1 MNKPKIL
8 SSLFW
13 NLLDNVI
20 NKGVNILVFVVLARL
35 LSPEDFG
42 VLGIVMIFI
51 AFSKTFVDAGLS
63 QALIKKQNCTDSD
76 YNTVLLFNFLTG
88 VVLYLLIYF
97 LAPYIGNFFNL
108 KQLVPLIRLA
118 SIVILIGSLTVVQQ
132 TILTK
137 NLNFKTQALISFGAT
152 VSSGIIS
159 IYLAY
164 NDFGIYSLIWRTIIF
179 QAIISVLLWLN
190 NKWLPKAI
198 FDFPEF
204 FKMLKFSYKILLSIT
219 ISDIFNNIY
228 NIVIGKF
235 YSPKILGFYTTANN
249 YSGMIPFTINAVLGK
264 VIYPAFVKL
273 HDNNLELKRSTRKIT
288 KAVMYLTFYVMF
300 SIVAIARPLFEFA
313 LGEKW
318 MDSVI
323 YFQILCLGYV
333 MLPLIPLNHTI
344 LYIKGRSDLVLITD
358 VIKYLAI
365 IPFIGLG
372 LYYGVFYLVLSSALF
387 WWLSFVICAMFTK
400 KMIQYSI
407 KEQIIDILPYFSI
420 SLILSVVVYAIDYSN
435 FFANHFLTVLIQVCT
450 SMILFYIANEFL
462 KLEMYLEGKSLLV
475 TKLKSWR
482 KK

>member
-13 NLLDNVI
+13 NLLDNII
-20 NKGVNILVFVVLARL
+20 NKGLNILVFILLARL

-51 AFSKTFVDAGLS
+51 TFSKTFVDSGLS

-88 VVLYLLIYF
+88 VFLYVVVYSI
-97 LAPYIGNFFNL
+97 APFISVFFDLNEL
-108 KQLVPLIRLA
+108 TPLIRLA
-118 SIVILIGSLTVVQQ
+118 SVVILIGSITVVQQ

-137 NLNFKTQALISFGAT
+137 NLNFRTQALISFAAT
-152 VSSGIIS
+152 FTSGVIA
-159 IYLAY
+159 IYLAFS
-164 NDFGIYSLIWRTIIF
+164 DFGIYSLIWRTIIF
-179 QAIISVLLWLN
+179 QSIFSILLWFN
-190 NKWLPKAI
+190 NKWLPKVI

-228 NIVIGKF
+228 NVVIGKF
-235 YSPKILGFYTTANN
+235 YSPRILGFYTTANN

-264 VIYPAFVKL
+264 VIYPAFVNLQDDHLKL
-273 HDNNLELKRSTRKIT
+273 STQKIT

-300 SIVAIARPLFEFA
+300 LIVAIARPLFEFA

-333 MLPLIPLNHTI
+333 ILPLIPLNHTI

-358 VIKYLAI
+358 IIKYLTI
-365 IPFIGLG
+365 IPFIALG
-372 LYYGVFYLVLSSALF
+372 LYYGVFVLVVSSALF
-387 WWLSFVICAMFTK
+387 WWISFIICAMFTK
-400 KMIQYSI
+400 KMIKYSI
-407 KEQIIDILPYFSI
+407 KEQIVDISPYFFI
-420 SLILSVVVYAIDYSN
+420 SLLIGLVVYAIDYIN
-435 FFANHFLTVLIQVCT
+435 LFDNNVITMLIQLST
-450 SMILFYIANEFL
+450 SSILFYFINEFL
-462 KLEMYLEGKSLLV
+462 KLEMYTEGKNLMLARI
-475 TKLKSWR
+475 KSWR